1 MLFCRDDGKNLEGE
15 GDADEGTMEL
25 GKQSVVKSFTSSE
38 SVALLCECHPWND
51 CEVNLGIIGEEGTL
65 GFLNAK

>member
-25 GKQSVVKSFTSSE
+25 GEQSVVKPFTSSE
-38 SVALLCECHPWND
+38 SVALLGECHPWND
-51 CEVNLGIIGEEGTL
+51 CEVNLEIIGKEGAL